1 VPQYSGKEID
11 TLESDID
18 ERVLELV
25 ALVKSYNSAPM
36 DFAHIAQF
44 FTLDVLSQLAFGD
57 KFGYSK
63 ISGRHASI
71 PLQHPQLYHEQLQP
85 LQVCP
90 MWPAYI

>member
-1 VPQYSGKEID
+1 MCQYSGKEID

-18 ERVLELV
+18 ERVLELI
-25 ALVKSYNSAPM
+25 ALVKSYNSAPL

-63 ISGRHASI
+63 VPETHPSHSFPASSMS
-71 PLQHPQLYHEQLQP
+71 P
-85 LQVCP
+85 
-90 MWPAYI
+90 